1 MAELKVNTK
10 KFKLNNGV
18 EIPAVGLGTWRS
30 EPEDAYKATKLA
42 LENDYHHIDTASAY
56 GNEEG
61 VGKAIS
67 ESKVPR
73 ENIFVTTKLWNT
85 DHNKVEEALDESLK
99 KLKLDYV
106 DLYLIHWPVNTDSED
121 IKDPSQYEDY
131 IETWKS
137 LQKIYK
143 EGKKVKAI
151 GVSNFT
157 IKKLDK
163 LLNAE
168 GVDVVPVI
176 NQIEAHPLLTQPEL
190 VKYLTS
196 KDIYITAYS
205 PLGSNDSPLF
215 KNETVLE
222 IAKKNK
228 VEPAQVLISWA
239 VQRNSIVIPKSVHEE
254 RIKSNIE
261 TFTLSDEDFKALN
274 EINEKDG
281 PKRTNDPGFNNY
293 DD

>member
-1 MAELKVNTK
+1 MVELKVNTK
-10 KFKLNNGV
+10 KYKLNNGV
-18 EIPAVGLGTWRS
+18 EIPAIGLGTWRS
-30 EPEDAYKATKLA
+30 SPEDAYKATKLA
-42 LENDYHHIDTASAY
+42 LENSYHHIDTASAY

-61 VGKAIS
+61 VGKAIA
-67 ESKVPR
+67 ESKIPR
-73 ENIFVTTKLWNT
+73 EDIFVTTKLWNT
-85 DHNKVEEALDESLK
+85 DHDKVEEALDESLK

-106 DLYLIHWPVNTDSED
+106 DLYLVHWPVNTDSED
-121 IKDPSQYEDY
+121 DEPTKHEDY
-131 IETWKS
+131 VETWKK

-157 IKKLDK
+157 EKKLQK
-163 LLNAE
+163 LLDSE

-176 NQIEAHPLLTQPEL
+176 NQIEAHPLLTQPQL
-190 VKYLTS
+190 VSYLKS

-205 PLGSNDSPLF
+205 PLGSDDSPLF
-215 KNETVLE
+215 KNETVIK
-222 IAKKNK
+222 IAEKNK

-254 RIKSNIE
+254 RIKSNLE
-261 TFTLSDEDFKALN
+261 TFTLSNEDFEALN

-293 DD
+293 ND